1 MTDGDDD
8 NLVRTNTVVDS
19 VWESRDSKDADIAA
33 LDASGQGMCGDE
45 IFGASNLDD

>member
-19 VWESRDSKDADIAA
+19 VSESRWNE
-33 LDASGQGMCGDE
+33 LGFCHVLE
-45 IFGASNLDD
+45 